1 MLDLLR
7 ARRSIRRYRDEGI
20 DPLVIEKL
28 KEAAVRSP
36 TSRGI
41 NPWRFI
47 FVADQSR
54 LESLSHAKESGS
66 GFLSGAGL
74 GVVVC
79 AEEGESDVWVEDCS
93 ISAIILQL
101 TALSLGLGSCWIQIR
116 NRMRSPIR
124 SSEDYVREILGL
136 PETLRVECIISL
148 GYPAE
153 TKPPVPAKDLE
164 FEKILSL

>member
-7 ARRSIRRYRDEGI
+7 ARRSIRQYSGEGI
-20 DPLVIEKL
+20 DPIVVGKL

-47 FVADQSR
+47 FVSDRSR
-54 LESLSHAKESGS
+54 LDELSRSKESGS
-66 GFLSGAGL
+66 AFLKGAAL
-74 GVVVC
+74 GIVVC

-93 ISAIILQL
+93 IGAIILQL
-101 TALSLGLGSCWIQIR
+101 AAQSLGLGSCWIQIR
-116 NRMRSPIR
+116 NRMHSPAK
-124 SSEDYVREILGL
+124 SSEAYVREALGL
-136 PETLRVECIISL
+136 PDTMRVECIISI
-148 GYPAE
+148 GHPAE
-153 TKPPVPAKDLE
+153 TKPPVPASDLE

>member
-7 ARRSIRRYRDEGI
+7 ARRSIRRYKDEGI

-28 KEAAVRSP
+28 REAAVRSP

-47 FVADQSR
+47 FVADKPLLDDLSR
-54 LESLSHAKESGS
+54 AKEGGS
-66 GFLSGAGL
+66 GFLKGAGL

-79 AEEGESDVWVEDCS
+79 AEEEKSDVWVEDCS

-116 NRMRSPIR
+116 NRMHSPTR
-124 SSEDYVREILGL
+124 SSEEYVREILGL
-136 PETLRVECIISL
+136 PETMRVECIISL

-153 TKPPVPAKDLE
+153 TKSPVPAKDLE